1 MPPRVAGRRR
11 AVGMLG
17 APAAVET
24 ASLPI
29 TLRAAL
35 PGVGARVARLGGPP
49 LRPRRLLPFV
59 PHAPAKVPAAMIEV
73 EQLRKDY
80 GLAHALNGISFRVQ
94 RGEVIGFLGPNGA
107 GKSTTMKILTCFLLP
122 TSGRA
127 TVDGLDVVEQSLKVR
142 ARIGYLPESTP
153 LYGEM
158 RVDDYLRFCAEIR
171 GVEASKRKAAIDRA
185 VSLCGLSRVTGKNI
199 VELSKGYKQ
208 RVGLAQAIVHEP
220 EVLILD
226 EPTSGLDP
234 NQIIEVRN
242 LIERLG
248 QEHTVILSTHYLQ
261 EVEKSCSRV
270 IVIHQ
275 GNIVADDTRDNL
287 VAAMPASTL
296 RVRLKGPQDAV
307 VRQFAELF
315 PGRAT
320 TVAVERDGS
329 LACSIDCGDGNAPI
343 EEAVARLVVKNNW
356 SLLEL
361 VRERSSLEDVFRRLT
376 NAPATS
382 AKEFAHA

>member
-1 MPPRVAGRRR
+1 
-11 AVGMLG
+11 
-17 APAAVET
+17 
-24 ASLPI
+24 
-29 TLRAAL
+29 
-35 PGVGARVARLGGPP
+35 
-49 LRPRRLLPFV
+49 
-59 PHAPAKVPAAMIEV
+59 MIEV
-73 EQLRKDY
+73 EQLQKDY
-80 GLAHALNGISFRVQ
+80 GPAHALKGISFRVQ

-122 TSGRA
+122 TTGRA
-127 TVDGLDVVEQSLKVR
+127 TVDGFDVVQQSLQVR
-142 ARIGYLPESTP
+142 SRIGYLPESTP

-171 GVEASKRKAAIDRA
+171 GVAKGRRAAAIDRA
-185 VSLCGLSRVTGKNI
+185 VELCGLSRVTGKNI
-199 VELSKGYKQ
+199 VELSKGYRQ

-275 GNIVADDTRDNL
+275 GQIVADDTRDAL
-287 VAAMPASTL
+287 VASMPTSTL
-296 RVRLKGPQDAV
+296 CVRVAAPLEAV
-307 VRQFAELF
+307 QRQFGELF
-315 PGRAT
+315 PGRPLAI
-320 TVAVERDGS
+320 EPQSDGV
-329 LACSIDCGDGNAPI
+329 LVCRVDIGAAKGPV

-376 NAPATS
+376 TEPANEPVVTES
-382 AKEFAHA
+382 AHA